1 MPWSDCEYGRA
12 ICDGC
17 RAASKAADLTGRI
30 SLHKIGAYVP
40 RHSGT
45 EVIYCPICIMT
56 KPEAHGGLAS
66 HSMSWDKA
74 RKLFESHWHTPED
87 ALALGHTAGM
97 VQAAA
102 RPEPPEPPAGQ
113 RDQNHQSQQVPPGM
127 IQAAARPEP
136 PEPPVGQRDQNHQSQ
151 QVPPGMIQAAAL
163 TPALAIADVSGRV
176 EQSPLAAVVD
186 ELKAEVD
193 MLKAEVCELKEELKL
208 VKTGVA
214 RDEELETLQN
224 EIRALKEQLTA
235 QTRPRLTPAQIVH
248 VSG

>member
-1 MPWSDCEYGRA
+1 MPWSGSAYGRA

-17 RAASKAADLTGRI
+17 YAASKDGNFTGRKT
-30 SLHKIGAYVP
+30 LKEIGAYVP
-40 RHSGT
+40 KGNGS

-74 RKLFESHWHTPED
+74 RKLFESHWHTPEE
-87 ALALGHTAGM
+87 ALELGYTARM
-97 VQAAA
+97 DQVAA

-113 RDQNHQSQQVPPGM
+113 RDQNHQSQQAPPGM

-136 PEPPVGQRDQNHQSQ
+136 RAGQRDQNDQSQ
-151 QVPPGMIQAAAL
+151 QVPSGMIH
-163 TPALAIADVSGRV
+163 V
-176 EQSPLAAVVD
+176 AVVD

-193 MLKAEVCELKEELKL
+193 QLKAEVNMLKTEVYELKEELKL

>member
-1 MPWSDCEYGRA
+1 MPWSDFEYNRA

-17 RAASKAADLTGRI
+17 CAASKAADLTGRI

-74 RKLFESHWHTPED
+74 RKLFESHWHTPAE

-102 RPEPPEPPAGQ
+102 RPEPPESPA
-113 RDQNHQSQQVPPGM
+113 
-127 IQAAARPEP
+127 
-136 PEPPVGQRDQNHQSQ
+136 GQRDQNHQSQ

>member
-1 MPWSDCEYGRA
+1 MPWSDFEYNRA

-74 RKLFESHWHTPED
+74 RKLFENHWYTPEE

-127 IQAAARPEP
+127 IQAAA
-136 PEPPVGQRDQNHQSQ
+136 
-151 QVPPGMIQAAAL
+151 L
-163 TPALAIADVSGRV
+163 TPALAIEDVSGRV
-176 EQSPLAAVVD
+176 EHSLRAAAVD

-193 MLKAEVCELKEELKL
+193 MLKAEVYELKEEVYELKEELKL
-208 VKTGVA
+208 VKTRVA
-214 RDEELETLQN
+214 RDEELEALQN
-224 EIRALKEQLTA
+224 EVRALKEQVSA
-235 QTRPRLTPAQIVH
+235 QPSQQQSVQAQIVH